1 MTAGIRFISR
11 IIKETTEKHNSV
23 AVIKSR
29 MEGNTAE
36 QVRRACSAV
45 SFSYEG

>member
-1 MTAGIRFISR
+1 MGVWFIDGV
-11 IIKETTEKHNSV
+11 IKEPIEKRSPV
-23 AVIKSR
+23 AVIKSG